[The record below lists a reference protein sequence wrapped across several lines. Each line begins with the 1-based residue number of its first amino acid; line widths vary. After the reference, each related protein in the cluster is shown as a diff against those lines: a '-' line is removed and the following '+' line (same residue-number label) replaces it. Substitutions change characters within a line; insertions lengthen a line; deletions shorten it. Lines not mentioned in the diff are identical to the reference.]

1 MTLSSRFDRAINAA
15 RLLHGSQVRK
25 ETDIPYISHLLGV
38 ASIVLEHGADEDV
51 AIAAL
56 LHDAV
61 EDQGGKKTLEFIRRE
76 FGERVASTVDEC
88 SDTDIIPKPPWRERK
103 ERYIAHT
110 GDASRDALLVSAADK
125 LHNARS
131 ILMDL
136 RTHGGAVWD
145 RFNAERDDIL
155 WYYRELHGALRKRN
169 QVPTPLLE
177 ELRLA
182 IDEIERLSPES
193 G

>member
-1 MTLSSRFDRAINAA
+1 MALSSRFDRAVNTA
-15 RLLHGSQVRK
+15 RTLHSDQVRK
-25 ETDIPYISHLLGV
+25 GTSIPYISHLLGV
-38 ASIVLEHGADEDV
+38 ASIALEHGADEDV

-61 EDQGGKKTLEFIRRE
+61 EDAGGAETLQSIRQD
-76 FGERVASTVDEC
+76 FGERVAGIVDEC
-88 SDTDIIPKPPWRERK
+88 SDTDVVPKPPWLERK
-103 ERYIAHT
+103 KAYIAHISE
-110 GDASRDALLVSAADK
+110 ASVDALLVSAADK

-136 RTHGGAVWD
+136 RTHGDAVWD

-155 WYYRELHGALRKRN
+155 WYYRELLGEFRRTK
-169 QVPTPLLE
+169 QVPAPLLE
-177 ELRLA
+177 ELRIVIA
-182 IDEIERLSPES
+182 EMTILSQKP